1 MNYLEKAKQIM
12 IQLSEKDNES
22 KKSKEAE
29 EAKKK
34 SEKDDEEKKLS
45 EKSMAKE
52 KKFAEKFGKAF
63 SEHSKG
69 IEDRMCSLEEGLKSV
84 VAMSE
89 KMMADKKEI
98 KE

>member
-34 SEKDDEEKKLS
+34 SEKDDE
-45 EKSMAKE
+45 E